1 MWFFFDFHRASQ
13 YKCARSFV
21 RSFGRFAWNIGSAKS
36 QNDEKMVFVCVCVG
50 VLVWRNRMKW
60 NEMEWIS
67 SAVVQPKINLICVNV
82 RFCADINRRHLN
94 KLFAHHLD
102 ADAASVQLSSIH
114 KNVTRHDVDASA
126 VSTHFYPPTK
136 IPTQNIQIATT
147 IDRSISTAWYS
158 TVFLT
163 AQANQLNKSHAFAH
177 YLFVWTFFFCYK
189 IKYLSHSFARFEK
202 SKMKEIWFRRSEGK
216 NIIKKIADITV
227 QQMLFEK
234 FQKSTNKHLCNEH
247 NEISEIF
254 YRNVFD
260 QARINILNNMEISDT
275 QREKNGDFFID
286 SPKKIPST
294 DEF

>member
-1 MWFFFDFHRASQ
+1 
-13 YKCARSFV
+13 
-21 RSFGRFAWNIGSAKS
+21 
-36 QNDEKMVFVCVCVG
+36 
-50 VLVWRNRMKW
+50 
-60 NEMEWIS
+60 
-67 SAVVQPKINLICVNV
+67 
-82 RFCADINRRHLN
+82 
-94 KLFAHHLD
+94 
-102 ADAASVQLSSIH
+102 
-114 KNVTRHDVDASA
+114 
-126 VSTHFYPPTK
+126 
-136 IPTQNIQIATT
+136 
-147 IDRSISTAWYS
+147 
-158 TVFLT
+158 
-163 AQANQLNKSHAFAH
+163 
-177 YLFVWTFFFCYK
+177 
-189 IKYLSHSFARFEK
+189 
-202 SKMKEIWFRRSEGK
+202 MKEIWFRRSEGK